1 MAPKG
6 RGSARQVPGRLDERN
21 ALHVP
26 EHAPR
31 HVARRRG
38 AAHLAAFLFAVAG
51 MVTIGQPVAAASST
65 SSTLSGAQGQATR
78 LAHQIVADGAA
89 VQHAVE
95 AQDAAQTHLDA
106 LNAQITATRT
116 HLAVDRRA
124 SATEARVLR
133 RLLVAAY
140 TTGQTIAAAPSFFA
154 LLSTNGQTL
163 DREYSGVASSKLH
176 DAILTF
182 KTDEAGMKAALGQL
196 RTQQAEAAAS
206 VVTLTSA
213 VKRAQGALAQQ
224 TALLNQ
230 VKANI
235 AVLKVAAALQ
245 AQQRAAQEAALAAQ
259 RAAAQSAPAAASPPS
274 PQSAPAAA
282 SPAAPAAAPPAA
294 PAAASSSPQPQ
305 PLPTPAQP
313 APSGYANPLR
323 SVSSLYAER
332 IDQGVDYS
340 GYGPVYAAG
349 DGVVLSTANS
359 GWPGGTFIAYRL
371 TNGPASGDVVY
382 LAEDVQP
389 LVQVGQNV
397 TPTTVLGN
405 MYEGP
410 DGIETGWADP
420 SGQGSTMAWDYN
432 QFNGSNST
440 AFGAN
445 FSQML
450 ASVGAP
456 PGVLQNTPP
465 TGSLPPGWPTW

>member
-1 MAPKG
+1 
-6 RGSARQVPGRLDERN
+6 
-21 ALHVP
+21 
-26 EHAPR
+26 
-31 HVARRRG
+31 
-38 AAHLAAFLFAVAG
+38 
-51 MVTIGQPVAAASST
+51 MVTIGHPVAAASST
-65 SSTLSGAQGQATR
+65 SSTLSAAQDQATR

-124 SATEARVLR
+124 SAAEAKVLR

-140 TTGQTIAAAPSFFA
+140 TTDQTIAAAPSFFA
-154 LLSTNGQTL
+154 LLSTNAQTL
-163 DREYSGVASSKLH
+163 DREYSDVASSRLH
-176 DAILTF
+176 DAILSF
-182 KTDEAGMKAALGQL
+182 KADEARMKSALGQL

-230 VKANI
+230 VKTNI
-235 AVLKVAAALQ
+235 AVLNVAAALQ

-259 RAAAQSAPAAASPPS
+259 QATAQSAPAAAPPPS
-274 PQSAPAAA
+274 P
-282 SPAAPAAAPPAA
+282 PAAPAAAPP
-294 PAAASSSPQPQ
+294 SPQPQ
-305 PLPTPAQP
+305 PAPAPAQP

-332 IDQGVDYS
+332 IDQGADYS
-340 GYGPVYAAG
+340 GYGPVYAVG

-420 SGQGSTMAWDYN
+420 SGQGSTMASDYN